1 MGFFDDARDA
11 FNSGMNMVDKKSQEL
26 ESKARVKDLEI
37 KRNGVYSKLGERF
50 YAMAQENPTLRDNA
64 PELFS
69 QIDQFNADIK
79 QINDTQ
85 ETLGNEIDDTVEAR
99 DAEKAR
105 RDEAEAARKAAT
117 AAAAASAA
125 AGAAAGAVP
134 TAGAG
139 AAATATATGAG
150 ATTAGDAAAKR
161 TNAFCSSCGVALK
174 ESDKFCPACGAP
186 VVR

>member
-1 MGFFDDARDA
+1 MGFLDDARDA

-50 YAMAQENPTLRDNA
+50 YAMAQENPTLKDNA

-105 RDEAEAARKAAT
+105 RDEAEAAQK
-117 AAAAASAA
+117 AAAAAAA
-125 AGAAAGAVP
+125 DAAAGAVP

-139 AAATATATGAG
+139 AAPTATAADAD

-186 VVR
+186 IVR